1 MAKTKKWIIWIVI
14 AVVIVGGIVFYFK
27 SKKPVTTYT
36 TADAVRG
43 TLLRTVSATGTLN
56 PDQQIDMSFK
66 TTGTL
71 KSIMV
76 DVGDQIT
83 KGEKLATID
92 TGTLLSQLRV
102 SQAQLLVQKSTLSNM
117 LNHKKAS
124 TVQQRDAQRAMVD
137 QAQASVSVIQDQL
150 KEVDLL
156 APFDGIVTKRN
167 ANPGETVVLNLNS
180 PILTVIQKDDLLIES
195 NIPESDIAKVAI
207 GQGVDVT
214 LDALT
219 ANDIFKASVFEID
232 PASTEI
238 QGVVYYRIKLKF
250 DNLDPRFKAGMSANL
265 DIATA
270 QKDNVISVPS
280 RAIKTDG
287 DKKYVDVLQAVDNT
301 TKKVYVQTGLE
312 GDDGMVE
319 ITSGLKGGEKVV
331 TFVVTK

>member
-1 MAKTKKWIIWIVI
+1 MSKTKKWIIWIVI

-36 TADAVRG
+36 TADAIRG

-83 KGEKLATID
+83 QGEKLATID

-219 ANDIFKASVFEID
+219 ANDIFKASVFKID

-250 DNLDPRFKAGMSANL
+250 ENLDPRFKAGMSANL

-270 QKDNVISVPS
+270 QRDNVISVPS

-287 DKKYVDVLQAVDNT
+287 DKKYVDVLQTVDNT
-301 TKKVYVQTGLE
+301 TKKSYVQTGLE

-331 TFVVTK
+331 TFVTTK

>member
-1 MAKTKKWIIWIVI
+1 MVKIKKWIIWIVI
-14 AVVIVGGIVFYFK
+14 VAAIIGGVFFYFK
-27 SKKPVTTYT
+27 SRKPVTTYT
-36 TADAVRG
+36 TADAVKG
-43 TLLRTVSATGTLN
+43 TLARTVSATGTLN

-71 KSIMV
+71 KSITV
-76 DVGDQIT
+76 DVGDTIRQ
-83 KGEKLATID
+83 GQKLATID

-102 SQAQLLVQKSTLSNM
+102 SQAQLLVQKKTLSNM
-117 LNHKKAS
+117 TNHKNNS
-124 TVQQRDAQRAMVD
+124 TIQQRDAQRAMVE
-137 QAQASVSVIQDQL
+137 QAQASVDVIRDQL

-180 PILTVIQKDDLLIES
+180 PILTVIRKDDLLIES
-195 NIPESDIAKVAI
+195 NIPESDISKIAI
-207 GQGVDVT
+207 GQNVNVT

-219 ANDIFKASVFEID
+219 SDDVFKASVFKID
-232 PASTEI
+232 PASTVI

-250 DNLDPRFKAGMSANL
+250 DSLDPRFKAGMSANI

-280 RAIKTDG
+280 RAIKLDG
-287 DKKYVDVLQAVDNT
+287 DKKYVDVLQTADNT
-301 TKKVYVQTGLE
+301 TKKVYVETGLE
-312 GDDGMVE
+312 GDEGMVE

>member
-1 MAKTKKWIIWIVI
+1 MAKTKKWLIWIIIII
-14 AVVIVGGIVFYFK
+14 AIAGSVFAFFK
-27 SKKPVTTYT
+27 SKKSITTYT
-36 TADAVRG
+36 TAQAVKG
-43 TLLRTVSATGTLN
+43 TLARTVSATGTLN

-76 DVGDQIT
+76 DVGDTIT
-83 KGEKLATID
+83 KGQKLATID
-92 TGTLLSQLRV
+92 TGTLLSQLRI
-102 SQAQLLVQKSTLSNM
+102 SQAQLLVQQANLNNM
-117 LNHKKAS
+117 LKHKGAS
-124 TVQQRDAQRAMVD
+124 TVEQRDAQRASVQ

-156 APFDGIVTKRN
+156 APFDGLVTKRN

-195 NIPESDIAKVAI
+195 NIPESDIAKLAI
-207 GQGVDVT
+207 GQNAKVT

-219 ANDIFKASVFEID
+219 DKDVFRASVFKID
-232 PASTEI
+232 PASTVI

-250 DNLDPRFKAGMSANL
+250 DNLDPLFKAGMSANV

-270 QKDNVISVPS
+270 EKNDVVSVPQ
-280 RAIKTDG
+280 RAIKLEG
-287 DKKYVDVLQAVDNT
+287 DKKFVDVLQVTDNT
-301 TKKVYVQTGLE
+301 TKKVSVETGLE

-319 ITSGLKGGEKVV
+319 IVSGLKGGEKVV

>member
-1 MAKTKKWIIWIVI
+1 MKKTKKWLIWIVI
-14 AVVIVGGIVFYFK
+14 TVVIIGGIFAYSK

-36 TADAVRG
+36 TAEAVKG

-56 PDQQIDMSFK
+56 PNQQIDMSFK

-71 KSIMV
+71 KSITV

-83 KGEKLATID
+83 KGQKLATID
-92 TGTLLSQLRV
+92 TGTLLSQLKV
-102 SQAQLLVQKSTLSNM
+102 SQAQLLVQQSNLINMTKHKS
-117 LNHKKAS
+117 AS
-124 TVQQRDAQRAMVD
+124 TVEQRDAQRAAVQ
-137 QAQASVSVIQDQL
+137 QAQASVSVVQDQL

-156 APFDGIVTKRN
+156 APFDGLVIKRN

-207 GQGVDVT
+207 GQSVNVT

-219 ANDIFKASVFEID
+219 AADVFKASVFEID

-287 DKKYVDVLQAVDNT
+287 DKKYVDVLQVVDNT
-301 TKKVYVQTGLE
+301 TKRAYVQTGLE